1 MHHLYPSTKGDPLCP
16 LGFHPQ
22 VRWPTRCKRCFRDY
36 KEHGNRS
43 KEQEVTASSPSLS
56 SWSSTSSR
64 LRDDGRGDS
73 GSSAVRSAS
82 SSVGP
87 VPDTKTSSSSSSSSS
102 ESRFGNSSLSRPA
115 SSWTSTPDLGNL
127 NDDNLTTTV
136 SITLPRRRPQPQSTE
151 KTPAPTPTTDTGQGE
166 DNFRSTSFTVR
177 RRTAS
182 PSVSAG
188 STRKS
193 SWASSSYNSTN
204 DTNNNNSNNNESSRN
219 VKEDALSSN
228 TNNQTLSGSGGLRT
242 RPPAAPS
249 AVSSASKA
257 TKELSSKPPMKNRAT
272 GLKADQKDTVTSPD
286 VQFILQVK
294 GSKATKTKTKPKGAK
309 VTSFSSVNN
318 THSSSSGEDS
328 LNEDDDDISIAGTE
342 TTETTETTLVDRNE
356 SDLQEQ
362 IESLKEE
369 LETVKARC
377 ERVEREKS
385 DILLRRLAA
394 MDTGPSK
401 TAASEVLKL
410 QQKVNENQT
419 RIEDLQDD
427 KKTLAL
433 KVKELEEELNNRP
446 PAGTNQRGM
455 DELRSKLLAAETL
468 CEELMDENEDMKR
481 ELRDLEEEME
491 EMQDNFREDQADE
504 YTSLKKELEQTAK
517 NCRILSFKLRKSE
530 RKLESLE
537 NEKSD
542 YEKKLHELGVGE
554 DVTEK
559 ANRIRHLEQELAL
572 SNEVSARLQR
582 ELEDANNKLKAKDDP
597 KDENKRKAPMLGSI
611 PKVPSG
617 EKVSRETLTRGGS
630 QDDPAQ
636 LLRDLQD
643 SVEREADLREQL
655 KFAEEEII
663 KLQLKPKPRMSK
675 HAMMKARSQHE
686 KLEEGDDPAF
696 SLLPMQS
703 HPSLQSLSTQTDPE
717 LESPMSMWDT
727 YDDLTDNQPTL
738 TVAADIFMLSISKHA
753 PGLAPA
759 VRALLDSLLI
769 FLSNLPCSLLCDENA
784 DDEMEAFDSIEPLY
798 VPHDLLALL
807 RVFFVIDEVLTSRQL
822 AVSVDLP
829 KEGSEICE
837 IGSNLSSAKS
847 AAPPVFN
854 LNKAP
859 IEPNALLI
867 KNTLVK
873 DKVDRENGNY
883 ENILASTT
891 PLGPAVN
898 YKLDS
903 STQTDISH
911 KTEEEIFRLN
921 SSTQT
926 DNSATVFMEFCKL
939 NSSTQTEN
947 FITPVAEI
955 FKLNCSTQTDISAT
969 SSVGKI
975 SLNEIISP
983 NNQISDCMTDASTQW
998 ELGTSFSESLEN
1010 SCGSQTRDGMSQN
1023 CGDKRI
1029 CVVAPLQDF
1038 TYHMVP
1044 PECNMND
1051 VGTQTDSLSGIV
1063 VQDALIVNC
1072 KSPDSLEMERKIT
1085 FLLNSLNVIA
1095 ESLGHENLSEPQS
1108 LEANCL
1114 LSQMES
1120 TIPSLESLFS
1130 PSISTE
1136 TSITDC
1142 MNTADSSATATYFI
1156 LGNNESD
1163 AESNFTTRDAEFWGP
1178 PAISDINVDDILEEN
1193 LPDEIASPPLS
1204 MDEFANHPSHPTATD
1219 STSQTGDGTRV
1230 DSSKLL
1236 ATQQHTGQ
1244 SLTDA
1249 WALSQCQTSLSLPIY
1264 SLASWWRMPLSL
1276 GWAFPPGLLFS
1287 CSSPMAALLTPLA
1300 RRHSPTPNRLTPEP
1314 PVEKDE
1320 GISDEE
1326 DPAELRLLLELNE
1339 QEAAVLRRKVEDLES
1354 EGDKLKRKV
1363 KELQDKLTA
1372 KNNRKGSIS
1381 SLATLNEN
1389 SSSTG
1394 SNAIHDKKIKVLEE
1408 ETTELR
1414 KKLIEKERESER
1426 LNAELSVSQKKGK
1439 GTLAKTKSLDGPSEQ
1454 QALDLRRQLQVIE
1467 NEALVLRQRTQTLE
1481 AENEKLNSE
1490 NKRLQLTRNAK
1501 NARDSSTSAAE
1512 LRALKDK
1519 VNSLESELSAANQ
1532 KVRDLEGELIKQGS
1546 KKAGLKN
1553 EELDKMKIQI
1563 TKITKENEKLSETL
1577 RKLKDDAANNISEF
1591 YKPRAPKKPTEAT
1604 TKLQMKRMVEEL
1616 ESEIG
1621 EMIVALRISEESK
1634 AKLKG
1639 ADALDELRDTKLKVD
1654 KELVEI
1660 RTKLSDK
1667 EKELQESRVAAAE
1680 AQKKLDE
1687 EMARASKDLKK
1698 MVEEKS
1704 KLEKEKEKIKE
1715 ENNKLKKEKKDIDDQ
1730 IAKLLTEKKAASS
1743 TAQGEMSALAQR
1755 LEAITRQFEEEK
1767 KQSALLKKQ
1776 LDVAQRAEQEK
1787 NKLLKELAEKTKR
1800 LSEIELK
1807 LNESEEKLKKTE
1819 GLLSTRKDKIT
1830 KLEKELETERK
1841 GATDSASKL
1850 KADGEELKDVRTK
1863 LHSVERTLDDTKKQ
1877 LAAKTVQ
1884 MEQLEANL
1892 KEERE
1897 RATDATVK
1905 AGSAAAREVNALR
1918 EELAEA
1924 KSNAQSLGDQ
1934 LDKAE
1939 KARRNTE
1946 EKLKQLESQLLKEKS
1961 ELERKVSDMEMD
1973 LQAERKKAERTRQ
1986 NHEKEVKNKDT
1997 ELSNLRSKVK
2007 SLETNT
2013 SPASVTE
2020 SLQQQILTL
2029 QEELGSERQEYEDL
2043 TAKYEILEE
2052 EHVVTKSQ
2060 LVTEK
2065 QSLERQLAAVGTD
2078 LGAVQSQL
2086 RTLQDTYT
2094 AKQDAW
2100 IKEKLDMQEQMK
2112 ETMEKAKRSNGN
2124 GDTWQLE
2131 RQKLMAICD
2140 EKSSEL
2146 DQLKREDQVLR
2157 EQVDLIRRESEDIRR
2172 KLDDYEKVAEV
2183 QRRMTADFNEKE
2195 NQLKELKNKLL
2206 QEEKARKT
2214 EVGQLKMRYD
2224 SRVSLI
2230 TEELNSLQSQVT
2242 RFKRERDTFRHM
2254 LDGAQKTISELRS
2267 NPGANKRLS
2276 SISSSEE
2283 SEETRSKI
2291 AALEQQVGCLE
2302 DELSES
2308 RLVASKLKTELV
2320 SERSAWEVK
2329 RSEMQSK
2336 VNELEEDRL
2345 LASGRTKIPG
2355 MKTRMELAWHK
2366 EREEQTRLLQETSTL
2381 ARDLRQTLFEVERER
2396 DKERLEA
2403 KRRMDQIK
2411 KTTEEEQEE
2420 NRKKVMELQCDL
2432 LELRDAHAKLRT
2444 TNEKLRREKER
2455 WDRERDDLR
2464 QLASARRRAD
2474 NDEGRRIELLLDQV
2488 EELMRLSP
2496 DMVSNRRGSSQ
2507 VIGTPTPPVRLKGP
2521 KSRESSPLAERK
2533 DYSREQSQSRDES
2546 KTNMQSTLQRLI
2558 EVTEELRRYQRADSQ
2573 DRERERARRV
2583 LGLRRAA
2590 STESD
2595 TAAEVPADSRSKPS
2609 VGRGGVG
2616 LQRKGSL
2623 MRKTLSL
2630 EQTSNAQEQNFWK
2643 GEDEDGS
2650 INSLQSIDDDPRLA
2664 INRRD
2669 NSMDSR
2675 LSGGSTQSE
2684 VLQSGDKK
2692 KKKGLLG
2699 KLTKRLTK
2707 SRSVDE
2713 NDPRDLSL
2721 ESLHNKNGSDASL
2734 NASEDPK
2741 GSKRDLKERL
2751 SGMFKKGSSSRSNSV
2766 EERQPSG
2773 LPPPHNNSRSSTLER
2788 NAKPPTSDSHKR
2800 PLIRASPGSDGTTSS
2815 ASRPLAA
2822 KKPGDVSASSTSSKK
2837 SK

>member
-1 MHHLYPSTKGDPLCP
+1 MHHLYPTTKGDPLCP

-43 KEQEVTASSPSLS
+43 KEQDVTASSPSLS
-56 SWSSTSSR
+56 SWSSSSSR

-73 GSSAVRSAS
+73 
-82 SSVGP
+82 
-87 VPDTKTSSSSSSSSS
+87 SSSSSSGLRSASSGISSNTGPDTKTAPTNTSSS
-102 ESRFGNSSLSRPA
+102 SDSRFGNSSLSRPA

-136 SITLPRRRPQPQSTE
+136 SITLPRRRPSQ
-151 KTPAPTPTTDTGQGE
+151 PAPPDTGQKEE

-182 PSVSAG
+182 PSVPGSA
-188 STRKS
+188 RKS

-204 DTNNNNSNNNESSRN
+204 DTNNINNNIENRS
-219 VKEDALSSN
+219 VKEDSFSTSN
-228 TNNQTLSGSGGLRT
+228 VSNQTLPGSGGLRS
-242 RPPAAPS
+242 RPPPAPS
-249 AVSSASKA
+249 PASSAPKT
-257 TKELSSKPPMKNRAT
+257 TKDSSAKPPTKKRT
-272 GLKADQKDTVTSPD
+272 VGIKADQKDTITSPD
-286 VQFILQVK
+286 VQFMLQVK
-294 GSKATKTKTKPKGAK
+294 GSNAAKSKAKPKVTKPI
-309 VTSFSSVNN
+309 VSTVNN

-328 LNEDDDDISIAGTE
+328 LNEDDDDVSIAGTE
-342 TTETTETTLVDRNE
+342 ATETTETTLVDRNE
-356 SDLQEQ
+356 SELQDQ
-362 IESLKEE
+362 IDSLKQE
-369 LETVKARC
+369 LDTVKSRC

-410 QQKVNENQT
+410 QQKVNEYQT
-419 RIEDLQDD
+419 RTEDLQDE
-427 KKTLAL
+427 KKSLSL
-433 KVKELEEELNNRP
+433 RVKELEEELSNRP
-446 PAGTNQRGM
+446 QPVANQRAM

-537 NEKSD
+537 NEKVD

-554 DVTEK
+554 DITEK
-559 ANRIRHLEQELAL
+559 SNRIRHLEQELSL

-582 ELEDANNKLKAKDDP
+582 ELEEANSKLKARDDS
-597 KDENKRKAPMLGSI
+597 KDEPKKKAPMLGSL

-655 KFAEEEII
+655 KFAEEEAQILR
-663 KLQLKPKPRMSK
+663 KKVSRVEDDNESLVLQLKKM
-675 HAMMKARSQHE
+675 ATKAR
-686 KLEEGDDPAF
+686 
-696 SLLPMQS
+696 
-703 HPSLQSLSTQTDPE
+703 T
-717 LESPMSMWDT
+717 
-727 YDDLTDNQPTL
+727 
-738 TVAADIFMLSISKHA
+738 
-753 PGLAPA
+753 
-759 VRALLDSLLI
+759 
-769 FLSNLPCSLLCDENA
+769 
-784 DDEMEAFDSIEPLY
+784 
-798 VPHDLLALL
+798 
-807 RVFFVIDEVLTSRQL
+807 
-822 AVSVDLP
+822 
-829 KEGSEICE
+829 
-837 IGSNLSSAKS
+837 
-847 AAPPVFN
+847 
-854 LNKAP
+854 
-859 IEPNALLI
+859 
-867 KNTLVK
+867 
-873 DKVDRENGNY
+873 
-883 ENILASTT
+883 
-891 PLGPAVN
+891 
-898 YKLDS
+898 
-903 STQTDISH
+903 
-911 KTEEEIFRLN
+911 
-921 SSTQT
+921 
-926 DNSATVFMEFCKL
+926 
-939 NSSTQTEN
+939 
-947 FITPVAEI
+947 
-955 FKLNCSTQTDISAT
+955 
-969 SSVGKI
+969 
-975 SLNEIISP
+975 
-983 NNQISDCMTDASTQW
+983 
-998 ELGTSFSESLEN
+998 
-1010 SCGSQTRDGMSQN
+1010 
-1023 CGDKRI
+1023 
-1029 CVVAPLQDF
+1029 
-1038 TYHMVP
+1038 
-1044 PECNMND
+1044 
-1051 VGTQTDSLSGIV
+1051 
-1063 VQDALIVNC
+1063 
-1072 KSPDSLEMERKIT
+1072 
-1085 FLLNSLNVIA
+1085 
-1095 ESLGHENLSEPQS
+1095 
-1108 LEANCL
+1108 
-1114 LSQMES
+1114 
-1120 TIPSLESLFS
+1120 
-1130 PSISTE
+1130 
-1136 TSITDC
+1136 
-1142 MNTADSSATATYFI
+1142 
-1156 LGNNESD
+1156 
-1163 AESNFTTRDAEFWGP
+1163 
-1178 PAISDINVDDILEEN
+1178 
-1193 LPDEIASPPLS
+1193 
-1204 MDEFANHPSHPTATD
+1204 
-1219 STSQTGDGTRV
+1219 
-1230 DSSKLL
+1230 
-1236 ATQQHTGQ
+1236 
-1244 SLTDA
+1244 
-1249 WALSQCQTSLSLPIY
+1249 
-1264 SLASWWRMPLSL
+1264 
-1276 GWAFPPGLLFS
+1276 
-1287 CSSPMAALLTPLA
+1287 

-1339 QEAAVLRRKVEDLES
+1339 QEAAVLRRKVEELES

-1363 KELQDKLTA
+1363 KELQDKLIA
-1372 KNNRKGSIS
+1372 KNNRKGSVSSLSSVNENTIS
-1381 SLATLNEN
+1381 S
-1389 SSSTG
+1389 G
-1394 SNAIHDKKIKVLEE
+1394 SNALYEKKIKVLEE
-1408 ETTELR
+1408 ETSELR

-1439 GTLAKTKSLDGPSEQ
+1439 GTLAKTKSLEGPSEQ
-1454 QALDLRRQLQVIE
+1454 QAIDLKRQLQVIE
-1467 NEALVLRQRTQTLE
+1467 NEAMVLRQRTQTLE

-1501 NARDSSTSAAE
+1501 NARDSSNSATE
-1512 LRALKDK
+1512 LRVLKDK
-1519 VNSLESELSAANQ
+1519 VSSLESELSVANQ
-1532 KVRDLEGELIKQGS
+1532 KVRDLEGEIIKEGS
-1546 KKAGLKN
+1546 KKASQKN
-1553 EELDKMKIQI
+1553 DELDKMKVQI
-1563 TKITKENEKLSETL
+1563 TKITKENEKMSETL
-1577 RKLKDDAANNISEF
+1577 KRLKQDAASNLSEF
-1591 YKPRAPKKPTEAT
+1591 YKARAPKKPTEAT

-1634 AKLKG
+1634 
-1639 ADALDELRDTKLKVD
+1639 TKLNGVDLVNELKEAKVKVD
-1654 KELVEI
+1654 KELSEI
-1660 RTKLSDK
+1660 RSRLAAK
-1667 EKELQESRVAAAE
+1667 EKELEESKTAAAE
-1680 AQKKLDE
+1680 AKKKLDE
-1687 EMARASKDLKK
+1687 ELSRSSKDLKK
-1698 MVEEKS
+1698 KEDEKS
-1704 KLEKEKEKIKE
+1704 KVEKEKEKLKE
-1715 ENNKLKKEKKDIDDQ
+1715 ETEKLRREKKDVEDQ
-1730 IAKLLTEKKAASS
+1730 IAKLLTEKKTASN
-1743 TAQGEMSALAQR
+1743 TAQGEMSAIAQR
-1755 LEAITRQFEEEK
+1755 LEAVTRQFEEEK
-1767 KQSALLKKQ
+1767 KQAGTLKKQ
-1776 LDVAQRAEQEK
+1776 LEVLQRADQEK
-1787 NKLLKELAEKTKR
+1787 SKLQKELAEKGKQ
-1800 LSEIELK
+1800 LSEIEIK
-1807 LNESEEKLKKTE
+1807 WKEAEEKLKKNE
-1819 GLLSTRKDKIT
+1819 GLLSTRKEKIS
-1830 KLEKELETERK
+1830 KLEKELENERK
-1841 GATDSASKL
+1841 MTTDSANKL
-1850 KADGEELKDVRTK
+1850 KIEGEELKEARVK
-1863 LHSVERTLDDTKKQ
+1863 LLNIQNSLEDTRKQ
-1877 LAAKTVQ
+1877 LAVKTVQ

-1905 AGSAAAREVNALR
+1905 AGSAVAREVNALR
-1918 EELAEA
+1918 EELADA
-1924 KSNAQSLGDQ
+1924 KVSAQNLTNQ
-1934 LDKAE
+1934 LEKVEKEKKAI
-1939 KARRNTE
+1939 E
-1946 EKLKQLESQLLKEKS
+1946 EKLKQSETQLLKDNNDA
-1961 ELERKVSDMEMD
+1961 ERKFSDLEMD

-1986 NHEKEVKNKDT
+1986 NHEKELKNKET
-1997 ELSNLRSKVK
+1997 EVGNLRAKIK
-2007 SLETNT
+2007 SLESNT
-2013 SPASVTE
+2013 SPAKVTE
-2020 SLQQQILTL
+2020 SLQQQVQAL
-2029 QEELGSERQEYEDL
+2029 QQELAAEKQEYEDL

-2065 QSLERQLAAVGTD
+2065 QSLERQVTALEAD
-2078 LGAVQSQL
+2078 LDAVQSQL

-2100 IKEKLDMQEQMK
+2100 IKEKLDVQEQMK
-2112 ETMEKAKRSNGN
+2112 EVLEKAKKHGN

-2131 RQKLMAICD
+2131 RQKLMAVCD

-2146 DQLKREDQVLR
+2146 EQLKREDQSLR
-2157 EQVDLIRRESEDIRR
+2157 EQVDLIRRESEDLRR

-2195 NQLKELKNKLL
+2195 NQLKELKNKLF
-2206 QEEKARKT
+2206 QEEKSRKT

-2230 TEELNSLQSQVT
+2230 SEELTSLQSQVS

-2276 SISSSEE
+2276 TISSAEE
-2283 SEETRSKI
+2283 SEEARSKI
-2291 AALEQQVGCLE
+2291 ATLEQQVACLE

-2329 RSEMQSK
+2329 ISEMQSK

-2345 LASGRTKIPG
+2345 LSSGRTKIPG

-2396 DKERLEA
+2396 DKERLEG

-2464 QLASARRRAD
+2464 SLASARRRAD
-2474 NDEGRRIELLLDQV
+2474 NDEDRKIQLLLDQV
-2488 EELMRLSP
+2488 EEVMRLSP
-2496 DMVSNRRGSSQ
+2496 DLFPYRRGSTQ
-2507 VIGTPTPPVRLKGP
+2507 ALGTPTPPVRLKGP
-2521 KSRESSPLAERK
+2521 KSRESSPLIERK
-2533 DYSREQSQSRDES
+2533 DYSREQSQSRDDSS
-2546 KTNMQSTLQRLI
+2546 KSSMQSTMQRLI

-2573 DRERERARRV
+2573 DRERDRARRV

-2595 TAAEVPADSRSKPS
+2595 TAAEVPGETRSKPS
-2609 VGRGGVG
+2609 VGRGGAG

-2630 EQTSNAQEQNFWK
+2630 EQTSNSHDQNFWK
-2643 GEDEDGS
+2643 GDDEDGS
-2650 INSLQSIDDDPRLA
+2650 VNSLQSLDDDPRLA

-2684 VLQSGDKK
+2684 VYHSGDKK

-2713 NDPRDLSL
+2713 TDPRDLSL
-2721 ESLHNKNGSDASL
+2721 ESLHNKEGSDASL
-2734 NASEDPK
+2734 NTTEDPK

-2766 EERQPSG
+2766 EDRQPPG
-2773 LPPPHNNSRSSTLER
+2773 LPIPPHSISRSSTLER
-2788 NAKPPTSDSHKR
+2788 GAKPPTSDSKQR
-2800 PLIRASPGSDGTTSS
+2800 SLARASPAVSHYFILELVNLIKLMLSRSDAGQTSS
-2815 ASRPLAA
+2815 TSRPLAA
-2822 KKPGDVSASSTSSKK
+2822 KKPGSSSSTLSKK